1 MLFRIMNES
10 CPGFLFVLGYCR
22 NSSSSFFYSV
32 KLLLSEANMSFTH
45 AAGARP
51 SAFIMAIPFHTI
63 ASQISKGPFS
73 HPKPA
78 FIASSILYSS
88 SDISEFG

>member
-1 MLFRIMNES
+1 MN
-10 CPGFLFVLGYCR
+10 LVLNFVVFSWDIVEI
-22 NSSSSFFYSV
+22 SSPSYSV
-32 KLLLSEANMSFTH
+32 KVLLSEANMSFTH
-45 AAGARP
+45 AGA
-51 SAFIMAIPFHTI
+51 SFHNGNSFSTPI